1 MDGVYDLTLMDAQGK
16 IITTRASQV
25 INTGITTLRVDK
37 RGISTGIYMVQLLN
51 STNMMSRR
59 VHLD

>member
-1 MDGVYDLTLMDAQGK
+1 MDSQGK
-16 IITTRASQV
+16 VMTTRASQA
-25 INTGITTLRVDK
+25 INTGSTTLQVDK
-37 RGISTGIYMVQLLN
+37 RGIATGIYMVQLFN